1 MFDQTGAHRRGFTL
15 IELMTVIAIIGILSA
30 TILTGFESSRK
41 RARDSRR
48 ITDVDQIALALE
60 MYYTRCRS
68 YPATLAGSAVAQASG
83 SSCAGSPG
91 LPLSTYLPTVPNDPT
106 NTGSYV
112 YAYGVAGDGK
122 SYVVAATLEQGNAAA
137 RNGVTGTILTVACG
151 DDSETDLNYC
161 RKG

>member
-1 MFDQTGAHRRGFTL
+1 MFDHSRAHRRGFTL

-30 TILTGFESSRK
+30 TIFAGFESSRK

-68 YPATLAGSAVAQASG
+68 YPATLVGTAVAVSG
-83 SSCAGSPG
+83 SCKTASPQV
-91 LPLSTYLPTVPNDPT
+91 PLSTYLPTVPNDPT

-112 YAYGVAGDGK
+112 YAYGVANDGK
-122 SYVVAATLEQGNAAA
+122 SYVVAATLEQANTAA

-151 DDSETDLNYC
+151 NDSETDLTYC
-161 RKG
+161 RRG